1 MTESPFCFIFSSK
14 HLSSVY
20 LCHSLSQTPSLLL
33 SNLIKI
39 NWLDWCFRFLQG
51 SLSIYLPTHTTTVF
65 LSSYEPASS
74 ALTNPHYSLIS
85 KYTLNVPSPRLD
97 SCCWTALSRLSYF
110 QAPSVRPS
118 LTSLGSVCGRR
129 QAKYAEILV
138 TKTQPSKSCSVPS
151 CGLESSP

>member
-20 LCHSLSQTPSLLL
+20 LCPFPFPNTVIAPDQ
-33 SNLIKI
+33 
-39 NWLDWCFRFLQG
+39 LDKNQLVGLVFSFLQG

-85 KYTLNVPSPRLD
+85 KYTLNVPSPRLY

-138 TKTQPSKSCSVPS
+138 TKTQPSKSCSVP
-151 CGLESSP
+151 LAV